1 MSLQKMWSRQPAAH
15 SLLAPHSVEDSAP
28 VIDSRHTVCLA
39 WHVQKLSASINV
51 ALVGSQEVFKQPVD
65 GMTSP
70 PYGLAAVLRITLPGI
85 TLSNSA
91 SRPYHLSIHSS
102 YRH

>member
-1 MSLQKMWSRQPAAH
+1 MGHTNFGTFEFANSIRPLSAH
-15 SLLAPHSVEDSAP
+15 ATGGA
-28 VIDSRHTVCLA
+28 VCLA

-51 ALVGSQEVFKQPVD
+51 VLVGSQEVFKQPVD
-65 GMTSP
+65 GITSP

-91 SRPYHLSIHSS
+91 SRPYHLSIIPHIDIDAV
-102 YRH
+102 